1 MTALEYIQWALDEE
15 VDIEEALSVLSRY
28 MGKNTTY
35 YNSFPDAD
43 VLTEDNTPLEDLF
56 TEPDSFQEYWKNS
69 QTDDILT
76 VHYGR
81 PRLSDEDKRKP
92 RSIKFSDKEW
102 NYLRTQAEEYG
113 LPISEFIRLKTLV

>member
-81 PRLSDEDKRKP
+81 HRLSDEDKRKP